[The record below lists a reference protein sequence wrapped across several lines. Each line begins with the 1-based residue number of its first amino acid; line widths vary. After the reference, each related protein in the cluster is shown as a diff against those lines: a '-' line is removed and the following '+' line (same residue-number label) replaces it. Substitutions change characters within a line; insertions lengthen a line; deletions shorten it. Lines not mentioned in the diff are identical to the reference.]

1 VAVDEKGQFL
11 KLISDVKRNLMKYH
25 FFHFFQYAL
34 FFIASSV
41 FAITMLARWVMVSR
55 IHFWLVIVSVVA
67 FAGVFYYW
75 YQKRPTTKTATLIYD
90 DEVKDNR
97 VVTAFSFL
105 TDSSYLAKLQR
116 FETIA
121 LMKKTKQQIFLKQKY
136 LFHWKELS
144 IAALL
149 FCGVVLSFLYPSE
162 PMVAAES
169 LQTNKELIEE
179 LKEELAE
186 LEEKMNEQEVEEL
199 KEKLE
204 QLQEQLKEVATA
216 EDALQELLLT
226 EALLEEMKLELELKE
241 QQLQLL
247 SEKFNDADMNE
258 LANALK
264 ELSEAALQE
273 TLEALKGL
281 ELTDEQ
287 KQALLDAIAD
297 LTGNELGSV
306 EELTAEDLAK
316 LLEQLEDYLAEL
328 MEASLDLESLTQL
341 QQQLQQSAMSM
352 NASMS
357 NAGLQAN
364 PSLSFSRPQT
374 QPSSPSNGN
383 PSDQQGSETA
393 NESGEGSNQGSG
405 ENGSGSGQGQG
416 QGQGSGNGTGN
427 GGQGPGAGGQGAGT
441 GQGSRELVT
450 VPDRLQS
457 ETTLEIDQGELGS
470 GSGEKQQSDSAPVL
484 RGSTRPFQEVIG
496 HYEASYRDSM
506 NRMQLPRHLEGVVRD
521 YFSQLNTEQE

>member
-1 VAVDEKGQFL
+1 
-11 KLISDVKRNLMKYH
+11 MKYH
-25 FFHFFQYAL
+25 FFRFFQYAL
-34 FFIASSV
+34 FYIASSV
-41 FAITMLARWVMVSR
+41 FTVTMLARWVIITR

-67 FAGVFYYW
+67 FAAVFAYW
-75 YQKRPTTKTATLIYD
+75 YQKRPTTKSATLIFD
-90 DEVKDNR
+90 GEVKENR

-116 FETIA
+116 IETIA

-149 FCGVVLSFLYPSE
+149 FCGAVLSFLYPSE

-186 LEEKMNEQEVEEL
+186 LEEKANEHENEEL

-204 QLQEQLKEVATA
+204 QLQEQLKEVETA
-216 EDALQELLLT
+216 EEALKELLLT

-247 SEKFNDADMNE
+247 TEKFDYTDMNE
-258 LANALK
+258 LAKALK
-264 ELSEAALQE
+264 ELNEAALQE
-273 TLEALKGL
+273 TLEALKGI
-281 ELTDEQ
+281 ELTEEQ

-316 LLEQLEDYLAEL
+316 LLEQLEEYLAEL

-341 QQQLQQSAMSM
+341 QQQLQQSAMSL
-352 NASMS
+352 NSSMS

-364 PSLSFSRPQT
+364 PSLSFSRPQM
-374 QPSSPSNGN
+374 QPSSPSNGT
-383 PSDQQGSETA
+383 PSDQQGSGTG
-393 NESGEGSNQGSG
+393 NEGGEGANQGSG

-416 QGQGSGNGTGN
+416 SGSGTGN
-427 GGQGPGAGGQGAGT
+427 GGQGSGAGGQGAGT

-457 ETTLEIDQGELGS
+457 ETKLEIDQGELGS